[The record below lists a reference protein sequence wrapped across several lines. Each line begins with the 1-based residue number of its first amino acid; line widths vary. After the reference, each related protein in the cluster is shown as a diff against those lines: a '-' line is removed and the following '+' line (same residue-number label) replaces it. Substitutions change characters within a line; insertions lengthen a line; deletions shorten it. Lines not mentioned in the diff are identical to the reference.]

1 MLSEKQN
8 LRLKQ
13 TINSTSKTTEN
24 QLDDKSYTK
33 LGVHQTYI
41 TKLILISTYCILVIA
56 PQLKMHI
63 NPNLGGLFRGSF

>member
-24 QLDDKSYTK
+24 QLDDKTYTK

-41 TKLILISTYCILVIA
+41 TKLILISTYCIFVIA
-56 PQLKMHI
+56 PQLMKTK
-63 NPNLGGLFRGSF
+63 NTVLSPL